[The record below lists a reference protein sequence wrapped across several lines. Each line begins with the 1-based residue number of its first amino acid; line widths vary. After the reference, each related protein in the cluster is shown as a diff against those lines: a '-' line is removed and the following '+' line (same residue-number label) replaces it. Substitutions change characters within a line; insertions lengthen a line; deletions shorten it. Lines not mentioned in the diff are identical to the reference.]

1 MSSAT
6 EESLLLYYQNACGM
20 NTVIDD
26 YFLAISEGF
35 YDVIALTETWLDD
48 RTLQSQLL
56 GHEYEGFRCDRGP
69 HNSSK
74 KTGGGVLVAVR
85 RSLKASRVNDVAWN
99 NIEQVWV
106 SIKLKDRNLYL
117 CTIYIPPDR
126 TRDKTLIES
135 HLNSVLMIAAKAKP
149 RDEIVIIGDFNFPN
163 ICWRAFRNGFT
174 YPDPDHSS
182 FHTCAL
188 DLLDGYSC
196 SNLIQINCN
205 ANENGRCLDLCF
217 VSASESAPRLTIAP
231 VPLVKLVPHHPPLV
245 LSLHNSQRPDY
256 HETPPPSSYN
266 FRQADYNGLL
276 LALQNFNWSIVLL
289 QHDINIAV
297 SEFSLLMNQL
307 IERFVPKSRST
318 PSKHPPWQTPELRRL
333 KTVKRGIFRKLS
345 ANRNLHL
352 REHYQHLNHA
362 YRRLSRRCHRNYTR
376 RMEAKLKSDPKRFW
390 KFVNQQ
396 RKESS
401 LPTTLEF
408 AGETAD
414 NTPAI
419 CRLFATKFSSVFCN
433 ETLTSSQIDTAA
445 NNVIPTGRA
454 ISSIDFDDR
463 VVLSATA
470 KMKHSSSPGPDG
482 IPATLIKHCITG
494 LLAPI
499 SHLFRLSL
507 ASGRFPEAWK
517 QAYMFPVFKKGDR
530 TKVDNYRG
538 ISALCAVSKLFELVI
553 IEPIFSYCQQTL
565 ANEQHGF
572 LPKRSCTTNLL
583 CFTNYVTDSFT
594 ERSQTDAIYR
604 GDQNAA
610 TAAAAAEIRKS
621 TSNVERNNNIGL
633 NNNRNVKQQSLMQL
647 TIINHL
653 SDTGNCGFARKPI
666 RRIDYPGDDIEV
678 VKNDIQS
685 NLGEQFNAVIPT
697 IAKPKVKIVGMSDQY
712 SPDVFVDLLKSQNEN
727 IGINE
732 VKIIAQYENPR
743 FKYNK
748 YNVVIEVDKDTYKS
762 LMNAGKVGIGHTG
775 GVAIY
780 ARESI
785 KFNIRTNESVENNW
799 FLGISVERGEMEV
812 IVCGHLQNPSASA
825 RELVGLTNYPKRTG
839 M

>member
-1 MSSAT
+1 MEAPSGHDTVKPSAVLHEPACNNVIVSCQQSHPGPVSGGLEGAFQPAISGKYLCIPDFSRPDVCRNFRRTVDSILEDPVESSASSSLTVAKGSSRNVTSPTPAEIPHPDRPISTSCMSSAT

-26 YFLAISEGF
+26 YLLAISEGF

-445 NNVIPTGRA
+445 NNVIPPVA
-454 ISSIDFDDR
+454 Q
-463 VVLSATA
+463 
-470 KMKHSSSPGPDG
+470 
-482 IPATLIKHCITG
+482 
-494 LLAPI
+494 
-499 SHLFRLSL
+499 SHLLISTTVLYSL
-507 ASGRFPEAWK
+507 
-517 QAYMFPVFKKGDR
+517 Q
-530 TKVDNYRG
+530 
-538 ISALCAVSKLFELVI
+538 
-553 IEPIFSYCQQTL
+553 
-565 ANEQHGF
+565 
-572 LPKRSCTTNLL
+572 LPK
-583 CFTNYVTDSFT
+583 
-594 ERSQTDAIYR
+594 
-604 GDQNAA
+604 
-610 TAAAAAEIRKS
+610 
-621 TSNVERNNNIGL
+621 
-633 NNNRNVKQQSLMQL
+633 
-647 TIINHL
+647 
-653 SDTGNCGFARKPI
+653 
-666 RRIDYPGDDIEV
+666 
-678 VKNDIQS
+678 
-685 NLGEQFNAVIPT
+685 
-697 IAKPKVKIVGMSDQY
+697 
-712 SPDVFVDLLKSQNEN
+712 
-727 IGINE
+727 
-732 VKIIAQYENPR
+732 
-743 FKYNK
+743 
-748 YNVVIEVDKDTYKS
+748 
-762 LMNAGKVGIGHTG
+762 
-775 GVAIY
+775 
-780 ARESI
+780 
-785 KFNIRTNESVENNW
+785 
-799 FLGISVERGEMEV
+799 
-812 IVCGHLQNPSASA
+812 
-825 RELVGLTNYPKRTG
+825 
-839 M
+839 